1 MSSPHFL
8 GAVSRG
14 FTENY
19 AFTPANNF
27 RALCTG
33 EGKIQMSHFALF
45 NNTCYM
51 RGQQTFKI
59 FDRLLRACSSA
70 RHSSPKSSCR
80 RRLYVSG
87 SIAVAER
94 EKKKRVKQRSTH
106 PRFMGAEFSHVTFP
120 GPRDKRREKRMK
132 RGGMTALSWRLADMA
147 VSSYKS

>member
-1 MSSPHFL
+1 MKDAITLSSSHFS

-27 RALCTG
+27 RAFSTG

-59 FDRLLRACSSA
+59 SDRAVQLNTRAQRAAAGDGFMLADLLQ
-70 RHSSPKSSCR
+70 
-80 RRLYVSG
+80 LQNG
-87 SIAVAER
+87 
-94 EKKKRVKQRSTH
+94 KKKS
-106 PRFMGAEFSHVTFP
+106 E
-120 GPRDKRREKRMK
+120 
-132 RGGMTALSWRLADMA
+132 TAFNTSPFYGR
-147 VSSYKS
+147 